1 MIFLFVLNLILAA
14 LISGSPDNQK
24 CLKTVS
30 NTKLLCFYS
39 EITTLK
45 GCKCTHVI
53 VPSTLQSKI
62 INKLKESNHEVKIFV
77 TITELNQPTISLIK
91 SSNPHGLNFNLN
103 SFEKITSPNDIL
115 DVITTLRA
123 KLNEKLEIIVTV
135 PSKIDVL
142 ARFYDFKRLKKLGI
156 EAFVLQSDFLTD
168 SKAVTFHP
176 SRLSGLFDVQ
186 NTDSLVD
193 LVTNLGLSESK
204 LIISIPVQGY
214 HFKLKNE
221 TETSRGSPAIEV
233 KSINRDEMCKKIGE
247 FSDWKEGRDQ
257 DLTGVYIY
265 RKTDWISFE
274 DSISIDIKAKY
285 ARIRGLYGLALKDLS
300 QDLSP
305 NLNCQNQTSILDAT
319 YRSLSKQ
326 PRAPRGAILQSLKRE
341 IVYKEND
348 LNFEVNNN
356 LPCPHQGYFVNPE
369 DCNRFYRCVQF
380 YQPTKNNPTSK
391 NSFTIFQFSCPSGL
405 TFDERYEVC
414 TWPLNLENTTRCHG
428 SSEIAP
434 KKQFNCPSEVGF
446 YADLSDC
453 RWFYACLDHG
463 LDDHLTAYEFRC
475 PFGLVFDEEKLMC
488 EWPWMVARCSFES
501 TSINIDVYGGNSKES
516 IGIYGGLNTY
526 DGLGVLKSVKLVEF
540 DDQSKNV
547 GNLYQNNL
555 NLNQNY
561 GSNIKNDGFEVNLGQ
576 KFDQNGKINLNSN
589 IGQFGVNSGTYGVN
603 FDKNVNGNVQNY
615 GSNIKSDGF
624 GVNFG
629 QKVDQN
635 GRINLAGNLNSNLGK
650 FEVNFDKN
658 EHVNV
663 QNYGSN
669 IKTDGFGVNFGQK
682 VDQNEKNSNI
692 GQFEV
697 NSGAFGVNFDKNE
710 HGNVQNYGSNIK
722 TDGFEV
728 NFGQKVDQNEKINL
742 NSNIGQFEVNSGAFG
757 VNFDKNEDRNVQNY
771 GSNIKTDDFGVN
783 FGQKV
788 DQNEK
793 NSNIGQFEVNSGSFG
808 VNFDKNENRNVQ
820 NYGSNIKTDDFGQ
833 KVDQNER
840 INLAGNLNT
849 NIAQF
854 EVNSGAFGVNFDKNE
869 HGNVQN
875 YGSNIKSDGFGVNFG
890 QKVDQNE
897 KNSNIGQFEVNSGT
911 FGVNF
916 DKNEHGN
923 VQNYGSN
930 IKSDGFGVN
939 FGQKVDQNEKNS
951 NIGQFEVNSGA
962 FGVNFDKNEDRNVQN
977 YGSNIKT
984 DRFGVNFDQ
993 KVDQNEKNLNIGQFE
1008 VNSGSFGINFDKNED
1023 RNVQNYGSNIK
1034 TDGFGV
1040 NFGQK
1045 VDQNEKNLNIG
1056 QFEVNSGTLEVN
1068 FDKNEDRN
1076 VQNYGSNI
1084 KTDGFGVNFGQKV
1097 DQNERINLAGNLNT
1111 NIAQF
1116 EVNSGDFGVNF
1127 DKNEH
1132 GNVQNYGSNIKTDGF
1147 EVNFA
1152 QKVDQNK
1159 KIDLNSNIG
1168 EFEVNSGTFG
1178 VNFDKNDDRNVQN
1191 YGSNIKTDG
1200 FGVNFGQKVDQNE
1213 KNSNIGQFEVNSGA
1227 FEVNFDKN
1235 EDRNVQNYGSN
1246 IKTDGFGVNFDQK
1259 VDQNGRINLA
1269 GNLNTNVNQFEVNSG
1284 TFGVNFDKNEGR
1296 NVQNYGSNIK
1306 TDVFGVNFGQKV
1318 DQNGRINLA
1327 GNLNSNI
1334 NQFKVNSNG
1343 FEVNFGQSNSDKN
1356 LNQNDLAG
1364 NLNIDKTDQ
1373 SFILDTQEIPSPNKN
1388 LLDIRYG
1395 KTFEGINQNQG
1406 NFYSSHPNLVPNS
1419 NRNVFEPNSGE
1430 KSQSFNNFGFFN
1442 GGFSN
1447 GFNARKT
1454 VDIIGGGFSA
1464 VKTYKNEPILTNLEG
1479 IPQNPPIQS
1488 IHPIIPTV
1496 KTVHLP
1502 EKVDLNRGGVIANIP
1517 QLQIN
1522 VDSPQNDHREGY
1534 FYEKPKIKFEEG
1546 EKVLDK
1552 NKADYERI
1560 QGTLQQIELN
1570 HDFGQKLVHFDQVQ
1584 SNIEENSDQNVK
1596 IDHSNLNLDQT
1607 FVQNRPAHINVD
1619 HGQNFDQVEDQ
1630 NVKIDQSNLNLG
1642 QGGVNVEEYKQN
1654 RPKLVHVYTNVD
1666 HGQRFDGV
1674 KSSFEDQNVKID
1686 QSNLNLGQGVVNVED
1701 YNENRPKFV
1710 QIHTNLDHGQLF
1722 DQVKSNFEDQNVK
1735 IDQSNLN
1742 LGQGVVNV
1750 EEYNQ
1755 NRPKLVQVY
1764 SNVDHGQ
1771 RFDQV
1776 KSNFEDQNVKID
1788 HSNLNLGQGVVNVE
1802 DYNENRPK
1810 FVQVHTNVDHGQRF
1824 DQVKSNFEDQN
1835 VKIDHSNL
1843 NLGQGVVNVEEYNQN
1858 RPKFVQ
1864 VHTNVNHGERFD
1876 QVKSN
1881 FEDQNV
1887 KIDHSNLNLGQG
1899 VVNVEE
1905 YNQNRPKFVQI
1916 HTNVDHGQRFDEI
1929 KSNFEDQNVKIDHSN
1944 LNLGQGV
1951 VNVEEYNQN
1960 RPKFVQV
1967 HTNVNHG
1974 ERFDQ
1979 VKSNFEDQNVK
1990 IDHSNLNLGQGVV
2003 NVEEYNQN
2011 RPKFVQI
2018 HTNLDH
2024 GERFDQVKSNFEDQN
2039 VNIDHS
2045 NLNLGQGVVNVKEYN
2060 QNRPKLVQVHTNL
2073 DHGQRFD
2080 QVKSNFEDQNVKI
2093 DQSNLN
2099 LGQGVVNVEEYNQN
2113 RPKLV
2118 RVHTNVDHGQR
2129 FDEIKSNFE
2138 DQNVK
2143 IDQSNLNLGQ
2153 GVVNVED
2160 YNENQP
2166 KFVQIHTNVDHG
2178 QRFDQVKSNFE
2189 DQNVKIDH
2197 SNLNLGQGGVN
2208 VEEYNQNRPKFVQ
2221 IHTNLDHGQRFDQVK
2236 SNFEDQ
2242 NVNIDHSNLNLGQ
2255 TIVDVEANYQNPP
2268 KTVEIHS
2275 NLGQDQYLDQ
2285 GQSNFEQNSNQNV
2298 KIAHATSHSNLNLG
2312 QTTFNVEDRPQ
2323 FVRVQSNLDH
2333 GQHFEQD
2340 QSNIDDKNVKIDHS
2354 NLNLGQTIK
2363 VNDQNQPKAV
2373 EIHSNLDQGQYL
2385 EQGQSNYE
2393 QNSNQNFKIDHSNLN
2408 LGQIISNIEEFDQK
2422 ISNIGQSRPSNQDF
2436 DYNSNQN
2443 VKIKDDFGQIT
2454 SNVDEFH
2461 QNSNQDVKI
2470 DEYLGY
2476 ESSFGQKL
2484 NQNVKID
2491 ANSNVNF
2498 DKNKEGGQIYSNV
2511 DQYFNLEP
2519 VKEVPFVKT
2528 TAYQTGNT
2536 DQLSFEQKLNKNI
2549 KIDTNSKLNVGQ
2561 VYQNQKVVDQ
2571 NRVVITEK
2579 PFYHQINPI
2588 LVEKP
2593 SILIS
2598 STPKLHYLQPVT
2610 QIPFVTTTIYQ
2621 IGNKNIKI
2629 ESNYDQTKSKL
2640 NQIQLNLDDE
2650 SEKSLILIK
2659 NEPSQDYLP
2668 IKVVKIKE
2676 KVKDCP
2682 DEIELNQ
2689 ENQKVV
2695 KTTSKPNRIDFYN
2708 KNNEEVN
2715 QYLIETS
2722 KNNQRGN
2729 KKVIEFYEI
2738 DQEKLKNQDKF
2749 IEIDENKEQNQG
2761 NRRKVTKITKIN
2773 KTNPQTNSMSSTN
2786 DFNPILTLKLGA
2798 QCTCVSNP
2806 IIIKSKPNK
2815 NDRINLESD
2824 QLDLNK
2830 INLNRNNHR
2839 KRPNL
2844 NQNDTS
2850 NVKNDKFE
2858 VTSARSKM
2866 VRQKLNQKL
2875 IDDDQKVI
2883 QKPFNRYGP
2892 GGLRSNEE
2900 TLQGIDCKRP
2910 GLFRHPTECS
2920 KFCSCVFDSKKKRFK
2935 LYIFDCPVHLTFD
2948 QTLSACNW
2956 PGKGPACVKNTLIT
2970 VD

>member
-91 SSNPHGLNFNLN
+91 SSNPHGLNLNLN

-576 KFDQNGKINLNSN
+576 KFDQNGKTNLNSN

-658 EHVNV
+658 EHGNV

-710 HGNVQNYGSNIK
+710 
-722 TDGFEV
+722 
-728 NFGQKVDQNEKINL
+728 
-742 NSNIGQFEVNSGAFG
+742 
-757 VNFDKNEDRNVQNY
+757 DRNVQNY
-771 GSNIKTDDFGVN
+771 GSNIKTDGFGVN

-939 FGQKVDQNEKNS
+939 FGQKVNQNEKNS

-962 FGVNFDKNEDRNVQN
+962 FGVNFDKNDNRNVQN

-984 DRFGVNFDQ
+984 DAFGVNFGQ
-993 KVDQNEKNLNIGQFE
+993 KVDQNGRINLAGNLNTNIDQFE
-1008 VNSGSFGINFDKNED
+1008 VNSGAFGVNFDKNEHG
-1023 RNVQNYGSNIK
+1023 NVQNYGSNIK

-1045 VDQNEKNLNIG
+1045 VDQNEKIDLNSNIG
-1056 QFEVNSGTLEVN
+1056 QFEVNSGAFGVNFDKNEHGNVQNYGSNIKTDGFGVNFGQNVDQNEKISNNGQFEVNSGTFGIN

-1084 KTDGFGVNFGQKV
+1084 KTDGFGINFGQKV

-1116 EVNSGDFGVNF
+1116 EVNSDDFGVNF

-1147 EVNFA
+1147 GVNFGQNVDQNEKISNNGQFEVNSGTFGINFDKNEDRNVQNYGSNIKTDGFGINFG
-1152 QKVDQNK
+1152 QKVDQNERINLAGNLNTNIAQFEVNSDDFGVNFDK
-1159 KIDLNSNIG
+1159 NEHGNVQNYGSNIKTDGFGVNFGQKVDQNEKIDLNSNIG
-1168 EFEVNSGTFG
+1168 QFEVNSGAFGVNFDKNDDRNVQNYGSNIKTDDFGVNFGQKVDQNEKINLNSNIGQFEVNSGTFG

-1191 YGSNIKTDG
+1191 YGSNIRTDG

-1213 KNSNIGQFEVNSGA
+1213 KISNIG
-1227 FEVNFDKN
+1227 
-1235 EDRNVQNYGSN
+1235 
-1246 IKTDGFGVNFDQK
+1246 
-1259 VDQNGRINLA
+1259 
-1269 GNLNTNVNQFEVNSG
+1269 QFEVNSG
-1284 TFGVNFDKNEGR
+1284 TFGVNFDKNEDR

-1318 DQNGRINLA
+1318 DQNERINLA

-1343 FEVNFGQSNSDKN
+1343 FEVNFGQKLDQNVNLNEYQSNSDKS

-1406 NFYSSHPNLVPNS
+1406 NFYSSHPYLAPNS
-1419 NRNVFEPNSGE
+1419 NRNVFELNSGE
-1430 KSQSFNNFGFFN
+1430 KSQSYNNFGFFN

-1464 VKTYKNEPILTNLEG
+1464 VKTYKNEPILTNLER
-1479 IPQNPPIQS
+1479 IPQNSPIQS

-1546 EKVLDK
+1546 EKILDK
-1552 NKADYERI
+1552 TKADYERI

-1584 SNIEENSDQNVK
+1584 SNIEENS
-1596 IDHSNLNLDQT
+1596 NLNLGQT

-1642 QGGVNVEEYKQN
+1642 QG
-1654 RPKLVHVYTNVD
+1654 
-1666 HGQRFDGV
+1666 
-1674 KSSFEDQNVKID
+1674 
-1686 QSNLNLGQGVVNVED
+1686 
-1701 YNENRPKFV
+1701 
-1710 QIHTNLDHGQLF
+1710 
-1722 DQVKSNFEDQNVK
+1722 
-1735 IDQSNLN
+1735 
-1742 LGQGVVNV
+1742 
-1750 EEYNQ
+1750 
-1755 NRPKLVQVY
+1755 
-1764 SNVDHGQ
+1764 
-1771 RFDQV
+1771 
-1776 KSNFEDQNVKID
+1776 
-1788 HSNLNLGQGVVNVE
+1788 
-1802 DYNENRPK
+1802 
-1810 FVQVHTNVDHGQRF
+1810 
-1824 DQVKSNFEDQN
+1824 
-1835 VKIDHSNL
+1835 
-1843 NLGQGVVNVEEYNQN
+1843 VVNVEEYNQN

-1864 VHTNVNHGERFD
+1864 VHTN
-1876 QVKSN
+1876 
-1881 FEDQNV
+1881 
-1887 KIDHSNLNLGQG
+1887 I
-1899 VVNVEE
+1899 
-1905 YNQNRPKFVQI
+1905 
-1916 HTNVDHGQRFDEI
+1916 DHGQRFDEI

-1960 RPKFVQV
+1960 RPKFVQIHTNLDHGQRFDQIKSNFEDQNVKIDHSNLNLGQGVVNVEEYNQNRPKFVQV
-1967 HTNVNHG
+1967 HTNIDHGQRFDEIKANFEDQNVKIDHSNLNLGQGVVNVEEYNQNRPKFVQVHTNLDHG
-1974 ERFDQ
+1974 QRFDQ
-1979 VKSNFEDQNVK
+1979 VKSNFEDQNVKIDQSNLNLGQGGVNVEEYNQNRPKFVQIHTNVDHGQRFDEIKSNFEDQNVKIDQSNLNLGQGVVNVENYNENQPKFVRIHTNVDHGQRFDEITSNFEDQNVK

-2018 HTNLDH
+2018 H
-2024 GERFDQVKSNFEDQN
+2024 SN
-2039 VNIDHS
+2039 V
-2045 NLNLGQGVVNVKEYN
+2045 
-2060 QNRPKLVQVHTNL
+2060 

-2118 RVHTNVDHGQR
+2118 QVHTNVDHGQR

-2138 DQNVK
+2138 DQNV
-2143 IDQSNLNLGQ
+2143 
-2153 GVVNVED
+2153 
-2160 YNENQP
+2160 
-2166 KFVQIHTNVDHG
+2166 
-2178 QRFDQVKSNFE
+2178 
-2189 DQNVKIDH
+2189 
-2197 SNLNLGQGGVN
+2197 
-2208 VEEYNQNRPKFVQ
+2208 
-2221 IHTNLDHGQRFDQVK
+2221 
-2236 SNFEDQ
+2236 
-2242 NVNIDHSNLNLGQ
+2242 NIDHSNLNLDQ

-2275 NLGQDQYLDQ
+2275 NLGKDQYLGQ

-2312 QTTFNVEDRPQ
+2312 QTTFNVENRPQ

-2408 LGQIISNIEEFDQK
+2408 FGQVISNVDQK
-2422 ISNIGQSRPSNQDF
+2422 ILNIGQSRPSNQGF

-2454 SNVDEFH
+2454 SNVNEFH

-2491 ANSNVNF
+2491 VNF
-2498 DKNKEGGQIYSNV
+2498 DKNKEGGQIHSNV

-2536 DQLSFEQKLNKNI
+2536 DQLSFGQKLNKNI

-2561 VYQNQKVVDQ
+2561 VYENQKVVDQ

-2588 LVEKP
+2588 LVKNP

-2610 QIPFVTTTIYQ
+2610 HIPFVTTTTYQ

-2668 IKVVKIKE
+2668 TKVVKIKE

-2708 KNNEEVN
+2708 KNNEEVK

-2761 NRRKVTKITKIN
+2761 NRRKVTKITRINKIN
-2773 KTNPQTNSMSSTN
+2773 QNNPQTNSMSSTN

-2830 INLNRNNHR
+2830 INLNRNNRR

-2875 IDDDQKVI
+2875 IEDDQKVI